1 VSDEV
6 PEAQDVRGA
15 QSVPGAQDVPTA
27 PDVRGAQPARG
38 AAADADGPD
47 RRPILV
53 ARPAGRGQEL
63 VERLEADGF
72 LVEHCP
78 FLQLVLAEP
87 SELRD
92 DLTDLAD
99 GAFSHLV
106 VTSRTT
112 IEALAAAA
120 TSTAAGQVTVPST
133 TRVIAVGRG
142 TAAALAAA
150 GVRADEI
157 AGGSGAALVEQM
169 PPSAGGELLWFPA
182 SAAASS
188 TVPAGLTAKGYRVRR
203 TVAYR
208 PESVELP
215 AEVAGGLPAG
225 RYAAVV
231 LTSPMLARLAAA
243 AGVDPS
249 TSVVTIGD
257 PTSAGARAAGLTVTV
272 QAGSPDNAALAH
284 AVRQA
289 VADHSLRPSRSK
301 ESS

>member
-1 VSDEV
+1 M
-6 PEAQDVRGA
+6 RGA
-15 QSVPGAQDVPTA
+15 PGAA
-27 PDVRGAQPARG
+27 PG
-38 AAADADGPD
+38 ADGSD

-63 VERLEADGF
+63 VERLEADGL

-87 SELRD
+87 SELLR

-120 TSTAAGQVTVPST
+120 QATTAGQVTVPST
-133 TRVIAVGRG
+133 THVIAVGEG

-150 GVRADEI
+150 GVPADEI

-188 TVPAGLTAKGYRVRR
+188 TVPAGLTAKGYQVRR

-208 PESVELP
+208 PEPLELP
-215 AEVAGGLPAG
+215 VQVAEGLPAG
-225 RYAAVV
+225 RYAAIV
-231 LTSPMLARLAAA
+231 LTSPMLAQLAAA

-257 PTSAGARAAGLTVTV
+257 PTSTGARAAGLAIAV
-272 QAGSPDNAALAH
+272 QATSPDNAALAH
-284 AVRQA
+284 AVQQA
-289 VADHSLRPSRSK
+289 VADRSPRPSRSK

>member
-1 VSDEV
+1 MSDEV

-15 QSVPGAQDVPTA
+15 QSVPGAQAIPTA

-38 AAADADGPD
+38 AAADADGSD

-63 VERLEADGF
+63 VERLEADGL

-87 SELRD
+87 SELLR

-120 TSTAAGQVTVPST
+120 QATAAGQVIVPST
-133 TRVIAVGRG
+133 TRVIAVGQG
-142 TAAALAAA
+142 TAAALTGA
-150 GVRADEI
+150 GMRADEI

-169 PPSAGGELLWFPA
+169 PPSTGQLLWFPA

-208 PESVELP
+208 PEPLELP
-215 AEVAGGLPAG
+215 AQVAGGLPAG

-231 LTSPMLARLAAA
+231 LTSPMLAQLAAA

-257 PTSAGARAAGLTVTV
+257 PTSAGARAAGLTVAV

-284 AVRQA
+284 AVQQA
-289 VADHSLRPSRSK
+289 VADRSPRPSRSK

>member
-1 VSDEV
+1 VSDEA
-6 PEAQDVRGA
+6 PGARDVRGA
-15 QSVPGAQDVPTA
+15 LSPQGVPSPRDAGGVQA
-27 PDVRGAQPARG
+27 ARG
-38 AAADADGPD
+38 AAAGADGPD

-63 VERLEADGF
+63 VERLQADGL

-87 SELRD
+87 SELLG

-112 IEALAAAA
+112 VEALVAAAQ
-120 TSTAAGQVTVPST
+120 STAAGQVTVPST
-133 TRVIAVGRG
+133 TRVIAVGQG
-142 TAAALAAA
+142 TAAALTGA
-150 GVRADEI
+150 GMRADEI

-169 PPSAGGELLWFPA
+169 PPSTGQLLWFPA

-188 TVPAGLTAKGYRVRR
+188 TVPAGLTAQGYRMRR

-208 PESVELP
+208 PEPLKLP
-215 AEVAGGLPAG
+215 AQVAGGLPAG

-231 LTSPMLARLAAA
+231 LTSPMLAQLAAA

-257 PTSAGARAAGLTVTV
+257 PTSAGARAAGLTVAV

-284 AVRQA
+284 AVQQA
-289 VADHSLRPSRSK
+289 VADPSLHPTRSK